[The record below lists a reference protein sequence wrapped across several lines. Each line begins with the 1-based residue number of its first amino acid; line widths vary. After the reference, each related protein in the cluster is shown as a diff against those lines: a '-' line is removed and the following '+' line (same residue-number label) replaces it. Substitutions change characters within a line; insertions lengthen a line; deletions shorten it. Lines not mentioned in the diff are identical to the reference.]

1 MNATPGRRVYLALA
15 AFVVAARSAGAADVE
30 VAPFLGAQ
38 FGSSFASTVSGRTYS
53 LGTGLDY
60 GATLDVA
67 IDPSW
72 WVEFLYSR
80 QKTDLSGGSG
90 VPPFDIK
97 VERYMAGIQEVKEV
111 GRSRAFGVFLLGATR
126 FAPGLSGFGSDTRFT
141 LGLSLG
147 LKTPPSRRIGFRAEA
162 RGFFVV
168 VESGGGALCSNG
180 NCLFSYRASGLWQ
193 GDVSAAVVFAF

>member
-1 MNATPGRRVYLALA
+1 MKATPGRKACLA
-15 AFVVAARSAGAADVE
+15 VAVLVLGARGAGAADVE
-30 VAPFLGAQ
+30 VAPFFGAQ
-38 FGSSFASTVSGRTYS
+38 FGSSFASTASGSTFS

-67 IDPSW
+67 INPSW
-72 WVEFLYSR
+72 WVELLYSR
-80 QKTDLSGGSG
+80 QETDLSGGSG

-97 VERYMAGIQEVKEV
+97 VERYMAGIQEVKEA
-111 GRSRAFGVFLLGATR
+111 GPLRGFGVFLLGATR
-126 FAPGLSGFGSDTRFT
+126 FAPGFSGFGSDTRFT

-147 LKTPPSRRIGFRAEA
+147 LKTPPSRRLGLRVEG

-180 NCLFSYRASGLWQ
+180 NCIFSYRASGLWQ
-193 GDVSAAVVFAF
+193 GDVTASAVIAF